1 MLCVKFNNLTRE
13 CTPSSGGVSRLLIF
27 DPSDFDW
34 TQDPY
39 TKAYTAVARREG
51 ADAANPGNDPNL
63 SGFFFDIKFKRK
75 EAEFKFTHSIGAS
88 GAPKYASELTALYA
102 ALGQELTNFLI
113 NMDAASYCCGI
124 GLAVILNS
132 GVIYI
137 LGEGFVNGDFVDP
150 YYEVLHNGTEATSG
164 KLFDDLNGAT
174 LKFTS
179 DYGRPP
185 HTFAGGL
192 NALLSMMYIP
202 TAAETTVESVKVIP
216 DDKPETAKETELQF
230 NSIVFPLTA
239 PQSVTWTVELA
250 AGGPATGVT
259 IDQLGK
265 VTIGAGASETDYKV
279 TATSVADNGKS
290 DSAEFTVTGA

>member
-1 MLCVKFNNLTRE
+1 MLCVNFNNLTRE

-34 TQDPY
+34 TQDPV
-39 TKAYTAVARREG
+39 TKSYVAVAKRSG
-51 ADAANPGNDPNL
+51 ADGANPSNNPNE

-102 ALGQELTNFLI
+102 ALGQDLTNFLI

-124 GLAVILNS
+124 GLVVVMNS
-132 GVIYI
+132 GVVYV
-137 LGEGFVNGDFVDP
+137 LGEGFVNGNLVDP
-150 YYEVLHNGTEATSG
+150 FYEVLHNGTEATSG

-185 HTFAGGL
+185 HTFSGGL
-192 NALLSMMYIP
+192 NTLLSMMYVP
-202 TAAETTVESVKVIP
+202 QKEELEVSSVVVVP
-216 DDKPETAKETELQF
+216 DDKPSVALGGELQF
-230 NSIVFPLTA
+230 YAAVLPITA
-239 PQSVTWTVELA
+239 PQSVNWTIAKSGGASAVGNATINSLGLVTVESGA
-250 AGGPATGVT
+250 DAG
-259 IDQLGK
+259 
-265 VTIGAGASETDYKV
+265 DYEV
-279 TATSVADNGKS
+279 TATSVEDNNKS
-290 DSAEFTVTGA
+290 ATVEFTVSE

>member
-1 MLCVKFNNLTRE
+1 MLCVNFNNLTRE

-27 DPSDFDW
+27 DPSDFNW
-34 TQDPY
+34 VQDPV
-39 TKAYTAVARREG
+39 TKSYTAVTLRDG
-51 ADAANPGNDPNL
+51 ADGANPGNDPNA

-124 GLAVILNS
+124 GLVVVLNS
-132 GVIYI
+132 GVIYV
-137 LGEGFVNGDFVDP
+137 LGEGFVNDAFVDP
-150 YYEVLHNGTEATSG
+150 FYEVLHNGTEATSG

-185 HTFAGGL
+185 HEFSGGL
-192 NALLSMMYIP
+192 NAILDLMYKPQPGDQEVQGVSVWPADAGEVTEIGDLNF
-202 TAAETTVESVKVIP
+202 AAFVVPS
-216 DDKPETAKETELQF
+216 
-230 NSIVFPLTA
+230 TA
-239 PQSVTWTVELA
+239 PQSVNWSVKV
-250 AGGPATGVT
+250 GGGSADPNVTINANGKVSIATGAAN
-259 IDQLGK
+259 G
-265 VTIGAGASETDYKV
+265 SYEV
-279 TATSVADNGKS
+279 TATSVDDNTKS
-290 DSAEFTVTGA
+290 GTAEFSVNI